1 MGLFDSL
8 FKSGKQTTTQSLPQY
23 VEKPAGM
30 ASSFA
35 EQYANQGPKFYEGD
49 RVADLTPEQLGAYDM
64 VSDRAGQGVDLSEA
78 LRRMLDGGGAPAQS
92 VSTSTLLEPT
102 NGANLDDYMNPYIKD
117 VVAQTLQAL
126 DRDRQQQAVGIRA
139 LASQGG
145 GFGGDRNAVLESENT
160 RNFADIKGQQ
170 ASRLYADAFNTAAGL
185 KTADTNRLL
194 DVDKTNAGL
203 AETALQRLMSSAT
216 GAANIS
222 QAEIDQI
229 LKLAAAQET
238 AGAAK
243 QGQAQN
249 EIDAL
254 MAKFTEG
261 RDWNKDMSAFLAAIA
276 GGLPAPVTTTTKTK
290 SNPLASI
297 AGLLG
302 SAAKAAVGASTGN
315 PAAAA

>member
-203 AETALQRLMSSAT
+203 AETA
-216 GAANIS
+216 